1 MDLDFILFYIYR
13 ESDDATGGASG
24 INRELILN
32 LNKNCSFLFTMV
44 GRTGQTELNDVR

>member
-1 MDLDFILFYIYR
+1 MDLDFYYMYR
-13 ESDDATGGASG
+13 GSDDATGGASG
-24 INRELILN
+24 IIRELILN